1 MLSKRA
7 VLLDF
12 ELASVLFG
20 LFLGFFG
27 LGILSFA
34 SAGPSLPDDGRP
46 EREFVTSPCL
56 RLGCGIA

>member
-34 SAGPSLPDDGRP
+34 SAGLSLPDDGR
-46 EREFVTSPCL
+46 R
-56 RLGCGIA
+56 